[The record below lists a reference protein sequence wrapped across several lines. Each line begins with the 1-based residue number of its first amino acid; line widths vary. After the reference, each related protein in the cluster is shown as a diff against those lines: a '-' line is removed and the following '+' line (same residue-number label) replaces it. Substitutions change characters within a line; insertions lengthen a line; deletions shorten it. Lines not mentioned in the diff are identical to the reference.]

1 MKNPSFRFKIAFL
14 STIIAGAVLVL
25 FGLLAL
31 WVVKHQKTV
40 TLDTRIR
47 SLGGRQPGWLTQ
59 QRDFKR
65 FEESLSF
72 VFGDGGDAD
81 SLIFQVRA
89 ADGTR
94 LHQSNSWPKDLPE
107 SAFERPLAD
116 SPIVNNA
123 SPVMDDEKP
132 TSGRGWGGGYGR
144 GMGPGGGGNAL
155 RFTKTPE
162 FMTLTTSAGSWRV
175 GRLGN
180 DDFTLIIGLDAR
192 PTEAEIRQ
200 LQLAFLLALPVAL
213 ALVGLGGWIVA
224 GRALRPLRMISETAA
239 NMTST
244 GMDRRIPVSDEDPEI
259 RRLIDTLNHMMDRL
273 EQSFRQAT
281 RFSADASHELKTP
294 IAIMRGELENA
305 IHEAAPGS
313 PIQKLLSS
321 LLDETHRLTGITRS
335 LLLLSRADAG
345 QLVPAFEEVSL
356 SELLPELL
364 EDTEVLAAEAELEL
378 KAQIAT
384 DIRVMADSLLLRS
397 AFLNVLIN
405 AVKYNKPG
413 GFIRVELKADGR
425 KARITVANSGPGIPT
440 GEQALIFDRFQ
451 RADQS
456 RERRID
462 GIGLGLSLT
471 RELLHAHHGSV
482 ELEES
487 RPGLTRFVINL
498 PLKV

>member
-224 GRALRPLRMISETAA
+224 GRALRPLRMIS
-239 NMTST
+239 
-244 GMDRRIPVSDEDPEI
+244 
-259 RRLIDTLNHMMDRL
+259 
-273 EQSFRQAT
+273 
-281 RFSADASHELKTP
+281 
-294 IAIMRGELENA
+294 
-305 IHEAAPGS
+305 
-313 PIQKLLSS
+313 
-321 LLDETHRLTGITRS
+321 
-335 LLLLSRADAG
+335 
-345 QLVPAFEEVSL
+345 
-356 SELLPELL
+356 
-364 EDTEVLAAEAELEL
+364 
-378 KAQIAT
+378 
-384 DIRVMADSLLLRS
+384 
-397 AFLNVLIN
+397 
-405 AVKYNKPG
+405 
-413 GFIRVELKADGR
+413 
-425 KARITVANSGPGIPT
+425 
-440 GEQALIFDRFQ
+440 
-451 RADQS
+451 
-456 RERRID
+456 
-462 GIGLGLSLT
+462 
-471 RELLHAHHGSV
+471 
-482 ELEES
+482 
-487 RPGLTRFVINL
+487 
-498 PLKV
+498 

>member
-1 MKNPSFRFKIAFL
+1 MKKPSFRFKIAFL
-14 STIIAGAVLVL
+14 SATIAGAVVVL

-31 WVVKHQKTV
+31 WVVKHQKTE

-47 SLGGRQPGWLTQ
+47 SLGGRQPGWLAQ

-72 VFGDGGDAD
+72 VFGDGANDRPF
-81 SLIFQVRA
+81 IFQVRA

-94 LHQSNSWPKDLPE
+94 LHQSNGWPKDLPE
-107 SAFERPLAD
+107 PTFERPLAD
-116 SPIVNNA
+116 APADPQDSPSADN
-123 SPVMDDEKP
+123 EKP
-132 TSGRGWGGGYGR
+132 RSGRGWGGQGR
-144 GMGPGGGGNAL
+144 GMGPGGGGGNAL
-155 RFTKTPE
+155 RFTKIPE
-162 FMTLTTSAGSWRV
+162 FMTLTTYDGSWRI
-175 GRLGN
+175 GRLGG
-180 DDFTLIIGLDAR
+180 DDFTLIIGLDAT

-213 ALVGLGGWIVA
+213 ALVGSGGWIVA
-224 GRALRPLRMISETAA
+224 GRALQPLRMISETAA
-239 NMTST
+239 DVTSA

-305 IHEAAPGS
+305 LHESAPGS
-313 PIQKLLSS
+313 REQKLLNS
-321 LLDETHRLTGITRS
+321 LLDETQRLAGITRS

-345 QLVPAFEEVSL
+345 QLIPAFEQVHL
-356 SELLPELL
+356 SQLLPELL
-364 EDTEVLAAEAELEL
+364 EDTEVLAAEADLEL
-378 KAQIAT
+378 QTQTAPG
-384 DIRVMADSLLLRS
+384 IRVMADPLLLRS
-397 AFLNVLIN
+397 ALLNVLIN
-405 AVKYNKPG
+405 AVKYNEPG
-413 GFIRVELKADGR
+413 GFIRVNLEADANQ
-425 KARITVANSGPGIPT
+425 ARISIANSGPGIPT
-440 GEQALIFDRFQ
+440 DEQALIFDRFQ
-451 RADQS
+451 RADHS

-471 RELLHAHHGSV
+471 REILHAHRGSV

-487 RPGLTRFVINL
+487 RPGLTRFVIHL
-498 PLKV
+498 PLHN